1 MEIQPKTTVTSSSA
15 KSLHLAVKTEIAS
28 QPQITKLEP
37 MTPYLA
43 EMVARRSSNY
53 FGRGIPYSPLND

>member
-1 MEIQPKTTVTSSSA
+1 MEIQTKTTVTASSA
-15 KSLHLAVKTEIAS
+15 KSVHVAVNTEMAP
-28 QPQITKLEP
+28 QPQITKIEP

-53 FGRGIPYSPLND
+53 YARGIPYSPLND

>member
-1 MEIQPKTTVTSSSA
+1 MEIQTKTTLTSSSA
-15 KSLHLAVKTEIAS
+15 KSLHVAVKTEMAP
-28 QPQITKLEP
+28 QPQITKIEP

-53 FGRGIPYSPLND
+53 YGRGIPYSPLND